1 MPSSFQLIHRIP
13 FLLPELGNHNVMQ
26 PLSKYMSDGNDSRF
40 LNKDDDIC
48 DKSSM
53 YNICLHSHFHN
64 LYIYLQTTE
73 FNDVTKSTW
82 ALYVL
87 EMLTGMNSMRG
98 FDVLQGGL
106 LGDEWDIDVQG
117 NLF

>member
-13 FLLPELGNHNVMQ
+13 VVLPELGNHNVMQ

-40 LNKDDDIC
+40 LNKDDDTY
-48 DKSSM
+48 SM
-53 YNICLHSHFHN
+53 YNMRLHRHFHN

-73 FNDVTKSTW
+73 FNDVSKATW

-87 EMLTGMNSMRG
+87 EMLTGINSIRG
-98 FDVLQGGL
+98 FGVLQGGL
-106 LGDEWDIDVQG
+106 LGDEWGIDVQG